1 MTPMYLRLNV
11 MLLKFVFICA
21 TLFFNISYLANFA
34 REKWRNEVAKIL
46 RVFVVLLLNLVYI
59 CAKAASPE
67 SMLINLDS
75 SLE

>member
-1 MTPMYLRLNV
+1 MIYL
-11 MLLKFVFICA
+11 
-21 TLFFNISYLANFA
+21 TYQNFA
-34 REKWRNEVAKIL
+34 REKWQNEVAKIL

>member
-1 MTPMYLRLNV
+1 MLRCSSFYSIARLCFLMIYL
-11 MLLKFVFICA
+11 
-21 TLFFNISYLANFA
+21 TQQNFA

-46 RVFVVLLLNLVYI
+46 RVFVVLLLNLAYI